1 MENGPFKDDF
11 PSYKPLKKWILH
23 GYISHNQMVHHIRKA
38 ISYTRLS
45 YYQMVHHHSPWLSYI
60 YIHIVPDIINIY
72 PRYILRTYYTPY
84 HITPRYV
91 YVLSGGG
98 RQLLLRRHHG
108 STLRG
113 GGSPGGARTE
123 YVRYTVGKTIEK
135 WENPRKNHRKMM
147 NI

>member
-1 MENGPFKDDF
+1 MAILVITRWYTISEKPFHIPD
-11 PSYKPLKKWILH
+11 YHITRWYTTILH
-23 GYISHNQMVHHIRKA
+23 GYHI
-38 ISYTRLS
+38 
-45 YYQMVHHHSPWLSYI
+45 YI

-135 WENPRKNHRKMM
+135 WENPRKTVGKPWENHLRLHDELERSTMGQFP
-147 NI
+147 